1 MIYVVKV
8 FWAYCL
14 DDKHDGAPVSIGVSI
29 TGDGSLRFRV
39 YLNEKFIPSE
49 FFLIF
54 SFSIVLRGGG
64 GGRRG
69 NDIPLIV
76 STKMRNRIRWT
87 FNSSPCFFFWGEEG
101 NGNKGF
107 RAPRGCRGVQL
118 GQPCVQP
125 SKTIEKYRHRK
136 KKKKKKFNFLFR
148 IGNIR
153 RYECVTR

>member
-54 SFSIVLRGGG
+54 SFSIVLRGRG

-87 FNSSPCFFFWGEEG
+87 FNSSPCFFLRGGGKWEQRF
-101 NGNKGF
+101 
-107 RAPRGCRGVQL
+107 PRTTGVSWRPTGSALCAAFENDWKIPASQ
-118 GQPCVQP
+118 
-125 SKTIEKYRHRK
+125 K
-136 KKKKKKFNFLFR
+136 KKKKKNLTFCSASGTFDDTN
-148 IGNIR
+148 
-153 RYECVTR
+153 V